1 MEKKDKKSESGAT
14 RVNKTRLIKEVAREL
29 REKTGSRPRPQDICR
44 ACAARGVN
52 VSSPQ
57 VSQALAGTDLAFRQK
72 RGADKPPS
80 GREEFTQR
88 IFPDPAAAIG
98 LISIDDLIAARKYVL
113 QVGTLEKATA
123 ALVAFRQ
130 FGSGE
135 AKTGPR
141 EDVSSTRADVS
152 SEGAGHDRSPSD
164 HDAGVAPEM
173 RKVV

>member
-1 MEKKDKKSESGAT
+1 MKRALFMEKKDKKLESGAT
-14 RVNKTRLIKEVAREL
+14 RVNKTSVIREVAREL

-72 RGADKPPS
+72 RGADKPQ
-80 GREEFTQR
+80 RTFT
-88 IFPDPAAAIG
+88 DPATAFG
-98 LISIDDLIAARKYVL
+98 LISIDDLIAARNYVL

-141 EDVSSTRADVS
+141 ADVSSTRADVS
-152 SEGAGHDRSPSD
+152 SEGAGHDRSPPD
-164 HDAGVAPEM
+164 HDAGAPEM